1 MASGDRVV
9 ASSGFAAELL
19 GVDRKL
25 LALEMEAAGVARAC
39 HAQGRDWLVIRGISD
54 SADGHKRQ
62 LDGTAGGGYQKL
74 AARSAAE
81 YLRWWLHWLAKEKR
95 IEHCLGGSPRS
106 TGRTRAPDLEE
117 GVLPEPAKFGDVPS
131 YPPNFRRS
139 LEKSF
144 VGREEDA
151 WRIHKALQ
159 GTSGVPASVLLHAAG
174 GFGKTRLALEY
185 MHRFGPRCY
194 PGGLFWVDAA
204 VGPELLE
211 EQFHGILRRLD
222 ESFPDLLECRRLGL
236 NIRVRLSEAL
246 EKAAK
251 KNPVLYIVDNVP
263 ESTETAGPRLP
274 LETWCPA
281 TSKVSLIATSRERW
295 VKDVHLVAVSALS
308 PEAAEAMLAAG
319 LSPAVRE
326 RLDKGGALELTQWVG
341 FHPLALE
348 ILNGALRHW
357 YSPEDLLAMARR
369 QRPTKG
375 VEQYFKKIQG
385 RELDLK
391 RGVLETFEL
400 SYARLSKLQ
409 QRLAQLLAQLAA
421 EPVPRLLARKLAP
434 TPLTDDALTVLVDRH
449 FVTPVE
455 EVGGVEMYGE
465 MHRLLADYLRYRG
478 DKPRQEL
485 RQACGTVDSAV
496 SEQAELADRVQVEP
510 STIVRIVDRMERDG
524 WIERAS
530 SPTDRRVKLLRT
542 TDKIKPVWKTI
553 QQVGDQIIRQTTEGL
568 SERQV
573 AQMLKSLETMCGN
586 LGGDA

>member
-1 MASGDRVV
+1 
-9 ASSGFAAELL
+9 
-19 GVDRKL
+19 
-25 LALEMEAAGVARAC
+25 
-39 HAQGRDWLVIRGISD
+39 
-54 SADGHKRQ
+54 
-62 LDGTAGGGYQKL
+62 
-74 AARSAAE
+74 
-81 YLRWWLHWLAKEKR
+81 
-95 IEHCLGGSPRS
+95 
-106 TGRTRAPDLEE
+106 
-117 GVLPEPAKFGDVPS
+117 
-131 YPPNFRRS
+131 
-139 LEKSF
+139 
-144 VGREEDA
+144 
-151 WRIHKALQ
+151 
-159 GTSGVPASVLLHAAG
+159 
-174 GFGKTRLALEY
+174 
-185 MHRFGPRCY
+185 
-194 PGGLFWVDAA
+194 
-204 VGPELLE
+204 
-211 EQFHGILRRLD
+211 
-222 ESFPDLLECRRLGL
+222 L

-281 TSKVSLIATSRERW
+281 TSKESLIATSRERW

-496 SEQAELADRVQVEP
+496 SEHASGGPEGWPLLNACLPHAENLLERLTAEGTDTLLERLRGEGLWDTLSKPRGGEEILLGLELGRFLLKSGRADQAERLATRALRSATSQAKAEDVNTL
-510 STIVRIVDRMERDG
+510 SVRLV
-524 WIERAS
+524 
-530 SPTDRRVKLLRT
+530 
-542 TDKIKPVWKTI
+542 
-553 QQVGDQIIRQTTEGL
+553 
-568 SERQV
+568 
-573 AQMLKSLETMCGN
+573 
-586 LGGDA
+586 LGEALQAR